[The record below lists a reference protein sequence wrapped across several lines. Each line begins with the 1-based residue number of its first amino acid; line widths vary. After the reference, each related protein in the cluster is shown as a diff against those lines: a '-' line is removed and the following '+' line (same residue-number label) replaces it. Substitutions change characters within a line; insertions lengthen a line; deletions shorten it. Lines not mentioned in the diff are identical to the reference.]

1 VNTSH
6 HRPPLRSSWQQP
18 VGAGAIAAVTGFAS
32 SFVLVLAGFTAVG
45 ASPEQ
50 AASGLL
56 ALCLAQCF
64 LAVVLSW
71 RTRQPLSF
79 VWSTPGAALLVA
91 AQGRTGS
98 IESAV
103 GAFLLC
109 ALLVVVTGAWPALAR
124 LVRRV
129 PTPVAGALLAGVLF
143 PLCLAPVTA
152 VRVDPLAAV
161 LVVLVWLVLR
171 RLRPPL
177 AVPAAMV
184 VALVATVLSLD
195 GSPALEWVP
204 RLAVVT
210 PDLDPFVLVSLG
222 IPLYVVTMA
231 GQNIPGFTILES
243 LGYDRVPTGR
253 VLVGAG
259 LGSAGAA
266 VFGGHAVNLSALAA
280 GIIAGPSAGPDP
292 ARRWIAAVSGGAG
305 YLVLGLLAAPI
316 AGLVGS
322 TDPVLVEA
330 VAGLALL
337 DSFIGGLVSALADP
351 AHRLTAALT
360 FAVVA
365 SGVTFAGIGSAFW
378 GLVAGLVVF
387 WWTRPVTPV
396 TPAAPVTSVTGA
408 R

>member
-1 VNTSH
+1 MRT
-6 HRPPLRSSWQQP
+6 PGLAQP
-18 VGAGAIAAVTGFAS
+18 VTAGAVAAVTGFAS

-45 ASPEQ
+45 ASPQQ
-50 AASGLL
+50 AASGLF
-56 ALCLAQCF
+56 ALCLAQCV
-64 LAVVLSW
+64 LAGLLSW

-98 IESAV
+98 LDAAV

-109 ALLVVVTGAWPALAR
+109 ALLVVVTGAWPWLAR
-124 LVRRV
+124 TVRTV

-143 PLCLAPVTA
+143 PLCLSPVLA
-152 VRVDPLAAV
+152 VRSVPVAALAVIA
-161 LVVLVWLVLR
+161 VWLVLR
-171 RLRPPL
+171 RLRPAL

-184 VALVATVLSLD
+184 VALTVTAASLGGSATLD
-195 GSPALEWVP
+195 WVP
-204 RLAVVT
+204 RLIPVT

-280 GIIAGPSAGPDP
+280 GIIAGPGASPDP
-292 ARRWIAAVSGGAG
+292 RRRWIAAVAGGLG

-322 TDPVLVEA
+322 TDPILVEA

-337 DSFIGGLVSALADP
+337 DSFLGGLVSALADP
-351 AHRLTAALT
+351 AHRLTAGLT
-360 FAVVA
+360 FVVVA
-365 SGVTFAGIGSAFW
+365 SGLTFAGVGSAFW
-378 GLVAGLVVF
+378 GLVAGLAVH
-387 WWTRPVTPV
+387 WWTRPREVRP
-396 TPAAPVTSVTGA
+396 
-408 R
+408 

>member
-1 VNTSH
+1 METSV
-6 HRPPLRSSWQQP
+6 PGPLSQP
-18 VGAGAIAAVTGFAS
+18 LAAGAVAALTGFAS
-32 SFVLVLAGFTAVG
+32 SFVLVLAGLTAVG
-45 ASPEQ
+45 ASPAQ

-56 ALCLAQCF
+56 ALCLAQF
-64 LAVVLSW
+64 ALAALLSW
-71 RTRQPLSF
+71 RTRLPLSF

-98 IESAV
+98 LDAAV
-103 GAFLLC
+103 GAFGLC

-152 VRVDPLAAV
+152 VGRVPAPAL

-171 RLRPPL
+171 RSRPPL

-184 VALVATVLSLD
+184 VALAATVADLPGGVALD
-195 GSPALEWVP
+195 WVP
-204 RLAVVT
+204 RLT
-210 PDLDPFVLVSLG
+210 PVLPELDPFVLVSLG
-222 IPLYVVTMA
+222 VPLYVVTMA
-231 GQNIPGFTILES
+231 GQNIPGFTILEQ
-243 LGYDRVPTGR
+243 LGYRDVPTGR

-259 LGSAGAA
+259 LGSGAA
-266 VFGGHAVNLSALAA
+266 ALFGGHTVNLSALAA
-280 GIIAGPSAGPDP
+280 GIIAGPGADRDP
-292 ARRWIAAVSGGAG
+292 ARRWIAAVAGGAG

-337 DSFIGGLVSALADP
+337 DSFVGGLVSALADA
-351 AHRLTAALT
+351 AHRVTAGAT

-365 SGVTFAGIGSAFW
+365 SGLTFAGIGSAFW
-378 GLVAGLVVF
+378 GLLAGLAVF
-387 WWTRPVTPV
+387 AVLRA
-396 TPAAPVTSVTGA
+396 PALPGRHRSA
-408 R
+408 RS